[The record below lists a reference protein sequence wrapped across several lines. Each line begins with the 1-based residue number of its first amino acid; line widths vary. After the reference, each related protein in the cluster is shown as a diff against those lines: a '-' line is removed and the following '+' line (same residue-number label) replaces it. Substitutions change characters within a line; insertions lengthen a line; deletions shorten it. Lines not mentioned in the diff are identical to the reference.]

1 MKTVEN
7 RLFSRRNGVYPI
19 IIKLHEIFTI
29 FLLIYGKAVLIM
41 GIVDLRRMR
50 MDNQNNRNNKNN
62 PKNNRQGWGVI
73 LVTTLLTA
81 FLVMGLFSM
90 MQGKDPEEISYD
102 KFLKMVDEKKVEK
115 VTIDSTKIYI
125 TLTEKARTE
134 AIEKNAEGNAA
145 AAELLGQLEEKT
157 AGKRDSRIILPALSE
172 MRIFPIV
179 YTKQEWSIPSIFQ
192 TRCHR

>member
-1 MKTVEN
+1 
-7 RLFSRRNGVYPI
+7 
-19 IIKLHEIFTI
+19 
-29 FLLIYGKAVLIM
+29 
-41 GIVDLRRMR
+41 

-62 PKNNRQGWGVI
+62 PKNNRQGWGVN

-145 AAELLGQLEEKT
+145 AADLLEQLEEKS
-157 AGKRDSRIILPALSE
+157 AGKERQPDYFTGVVRDENL
-172 MRIFPIV
+172 
-179 YTKQEWSIPSIFQ
+179 
-192 TRCHR
+192 